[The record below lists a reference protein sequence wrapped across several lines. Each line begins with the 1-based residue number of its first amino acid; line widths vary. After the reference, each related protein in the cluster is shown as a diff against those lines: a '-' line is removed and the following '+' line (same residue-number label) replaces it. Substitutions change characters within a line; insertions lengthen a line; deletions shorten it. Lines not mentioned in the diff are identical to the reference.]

1 MWKNNTFNNS
11 QVELSKHVSETPPS
25 TVLEMASLEM
35 ASLEMASKSHLPAL
49 GEISHG
55 RGPQHCPG
63 RYFLAECVWKQVV
76 HLFVYGLGSIRVH
89 VIIAR

>member
-25 TVLEMASLEM
+25 KVLEM

-76 HLFVYGLGSIRVH
+76 HLFVYGLGSVRVH
-89 VIIAR
+89 GIIAR